1 MIPFLFFHIPHM
13 KLKYINTAGVKKFC
27 KQEYGK
33 RVSKDFLAQL
43 DYYLQNKL
51 RSACSEHNGGKK
63 TLDNAL
69 AGYVL
74 GRSGR

>member
-1 MIPFLFFHIPHM
+1 M

-51 RSACSEHNGGKK
+51 RSACLEHNGGKK

>member
-1 MIPFLFFHIPHM
+1 M

-43 DYYLQNKL
+43 DYYIQNKL
-51 RSACSEHNGGKK
+51 RTACLEHNGGKK

>member
-1 MIPFLFFHIPHM
+1 M

-51 RSACSEHNGGKK
+51 RTACLEHNGGKK

>member
-1 MIPFLFFHIPHM
+1 M
-13 KLKYINTAGVKKFC
+13 KLRYINTAGVKKFC

-51 RSACSEHNGGKK
+51 RSACLEHNGGKK